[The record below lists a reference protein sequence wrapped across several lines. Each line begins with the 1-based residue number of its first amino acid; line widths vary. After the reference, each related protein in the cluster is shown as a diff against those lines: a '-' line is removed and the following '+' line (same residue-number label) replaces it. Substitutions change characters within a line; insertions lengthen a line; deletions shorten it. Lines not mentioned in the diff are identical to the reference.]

1 MKVTINKQL
10 QVSIE
15 DMDGDEMM
23 ALIDMIQGASLE
35 HRRIFYPVLKTLTKT
50 PLDKLERKTSF

>member
-1 MKVTINKQL
+1 MKVTLSPDLRIN
-10 QVSIE
+10 IE
-15 DMDGDEMM
+15 DMDGDEMR

-50 PLDKLERKTSF
+50 PFDKLERKTGC

>member
-1 MKVTINKQL
+1 MKVTLSPDLRIN
-10 QVSIE
+10 IE

-23 ALIDMIQGASLE
+23 AFIDMIQGASLE
-35 HRRIFYPVLKTLTKT
+35 HRRIFYPVLKALAKT

>member
-1 MKVTINKQL
+1 MKVTLSPDLRIN
-10 QVSIE
+10 IE
-15 DMDGDEMM
+15 DMDDDEMR

-50 PLDKLERKTSF
+50 PFDKLERKTSF

>member
-1 MKVTINKQL
+1 MKVTLSPDLRIN
-10 QVSIE
+10 IE
-15 DMDGDEMM
+15 DMDGDEMT

-35 HRRIFYPVLKTLTKT
+35 HRRIFYPVLKALTKT